1 MSEHIPVL
9 VGQVMHLLSPK
20 AGDILLDA
28 TLGHGG
34 HAKAFLDA
42 AEGMKVVG
50 VEADAHALE
59 EAQQYLAA
67 YGDRVEYHHGNF
79 YQLPEG
85 MFHAILFDLGI
96 GSHQLAD
103 ETRGFS
109 FASSGKLSMKYG
121 EHASLP
127 DSMLSSINDLTRKL
141 QRYPD
146 AEDIVDALS
155 PKNLAE
161 LIHLYGE
168 ERYAGV
174 VANAIVGGRPFAN
187 AAKLAA
193 AIQEA
198 VPTRYEKG
206 RIHPATRT
214 FQALRLA
221 VNRELEVLKATL
233 PKAVEQLLPGG
244 KIAVISFHSLED
256 RIVKQ
261 YFKVESTDCICPP
274 EQVVCICGHKARL
287 TLLTRKPEVA
297 TQEEQEA
304 NPRSRS
310 AKLRA
315 ALRLGPQSEP
325 RSG

>member
-9 VGQVMHLLSPK
+9 VHEVLTLLNPRP
-20 AGDILLDA
+20 DDTLLDA

-42 AEGMKVVG
+42 AGDGSRVIG
-50 VEADAHALE
+50 IDADSAALE
-59 EAQQYLAA
+59 MAKQTLAP
-67 YGDRVEYHHGNF
+67 YGDRVTYHLGNF
-79 YQLPEG
+79 YELPDVRPN
-85 MFHAILFDLGI
+85 AILFDLGI
-96 GSHQLAD
+96 GSHQIAD

-109 FASSGKLSMKYG
+109 FASLGSLSMRYG

-127 DSMLSSINDLTRKL
+127 DSLLASVNNLTQKL

-146 AEDIVDALS
+146 TEDIVNGLS
-155 PKNLAE
+155 PIALAE
-161 LIHLYGE
+161 LVRVYGE

-174 VANAIVGGRPFAN
+174 VGNAIAHGRPFAS
-187 AAKLAA
+187 AKKLAKA
-193 AIQEA
+193 LEDAL
-198 VPTRYEKG
+198 PTFYEKG

-221 VNRELEVLKATL
+221 VNRELEVLEAAL
-233 PKAVEQLLPGG
+233 PKAVDRLVPGG

-261 YFKVESTDCICPP
+261 YLRGEAQGCICPP
-274 EQVVCICGHKARL
+274 EQIVCVCNHKPRL
-287 TLLTRKPEVA
+287 RILTKRPITA
-297 TQEEQEA
+297 NDEEQQT

-310 AKLRA
+310 AKLRG
-315 ALRLGPQSEP
+315 ALRLN
-325 RSG
+325 SG